1 MPHSSDHK
9 SKECLNKKHIFVT
22 DYSYMEPSIND
33 VTVLMR
39 AKDFVTTALILYMD
53 NPLIFHQLLFF

>member
-1 MPHSSDHK
+1 MPNSSDSK

-22 DYSYMEPSIND
+22 DYSCKEPSIND

-39 AKDFVTTALILYMD
+39 VNDLVTTVLMRSRMMQGKLT
-53 NPLIFHQLLFF
+53 